1 MLKKITCGVLT
12 VIISWSFVIAMPYLG
27 AKHLLPISAKA
38 YARDLPDTNLAPP
51 DPIMAMEWRRE
62 AGRVEAVYLN
72 IPSNQLSPRIEL
84 PQDPNPIIIAKYD
97 NATATGMLAVM
108 RIRQV
113 GPDLQAGIFRITP
126 ENFQHHFGPH
136 LYQFAF
142 LNWRGGAGCDFGTMH
157 LHDLDPPRVN
167 NEDIIRQFNRYNL
180 NYDIQHNMPPGLSPL
195 PGIRLRTAS
204 EQHRINRSNFYWHQ
218 KLNTNPCWEHVALR
232 QFDQNN
238 DMFNNISHYGF
249 LKLVT
254 LAQTIHN
261 APVAFIATPNIR
273 QAVETHTNNYG
284 LLGLRRSVTT
294 IVRYFL
300 SPEWKVSTIK
310 AFPDMHSDFKIN
322 ATWDAR
328 GTYSFVRVQGE
339 HTFPVDETLIHEWRD
354 RRSGWTGLFVFLASI
369 VLGAI
374 TGGIAGMLSK
384 NMLALQGAAVGG
396 IGGLVASGFNPS
408 IHQSARFT
416 PFVYSAYQ
424 LNPAASWSG
433 NARIVA
439 DRTRDNWVMPDP
451 QRTPGGVERFILK
464 LDKRKILRAGTTAN
478 VNAMPD
484 DRSSAIEIVRGD
496 DPRFNTIFNEMFYKP
511 HERLQR
517 HVYPFIH
524 DQRGVTIPTP
534 VR

>member
-1 MLKKITCGVLT
+1 M
-12 VIISWSFVIAMPYLG
+12 FVFAMPYLG
-27 AKHLLPISAKA
+27 TKHLLPMSAKA
-38 YARDLPDTNLAPP
+38 YARDLPATNLAPP
-51 DPIMAMEWRRE
+51 DPIMAMEWRRI
-62 AGRVEAVYLN
+62 AGREDAVFLN

-84 PQDPNPIIIAKYD
+84 PRDPNPIIIAKYD

-167 NEDIIRQFNRYNL
+167 NEDIIRQFNNYNL
-180 NYDIQHNMPPGLSPL
+180 NYDIQNNMPAMLSPL

-273 QAVETHTNNYG
+273 RAIENHTSSG
-284 LLGLRRSVTT
+284 FFTRRVTT
-294 IVRYFL
+294 TVRYFL

-310 AFPDMHSDFKIN
+310 AFPDMHSDFEIN

-328 GTYSFVRVQGE
+328 GTYSFVRVKGE
-339 HTFPVDETLIHEWRD
+339 HTFPVDETLIHQWS
-354 RRSGWTGLFVFLASI
+354 RSQRSLTGLFVFLGSV
-369 VLGAI
+369 VLGAL
-374 TGGIAGMLSK
+374 TMGVGGFLGVATPT
-384 NMLALQGAAVGG
+384 ALQGAAVGG
-396 IGGLVASGFNPS
+396 IGGLIASGFNPS

-416 PFVYSAYQ
+416 PFVHSAYQ
-424 LNPAASWSG
+424 LNPAAG
-433 NARIVA
+433 TTGDARIVA
-439 DRTRDNWVMPDP
+439 DNTRNKWVMPDP

-464 LDKRKILRAGTTAN
+464 LDKRKILRAGTAAN

-517 HVYPFIH
+517 HVYPWIH
-524 DQRGVTIPTP
+524 DQRGATLPTP
-534 VR
+534 IR